1 MLTDNVLNMQLFNVV
16 KVVCVKWWLVY
27 KEFQYNV
34 VVNKYPMQ
42 TLHYSQG
49 TTKPVSRFSPYKC
62 SSIT

>member
-16 KVVCVKWWLVY
+16 KVVCVKWWSVY

-34 VVNKYPMQ
+34 VVNNYPMQ
-42 TLHYSQG
+42 TLHYSRG

-62 SSIT
+62 SLIT